1 MVASGLQ
8 NRKEGGNVG
17 FCFLLVP
24 PWELLHLSEP
34 LFSIL
39 QQRERTFPNA
49 LRLINATAI

>member
-34 LFSIL
+34 LFSKMKRWRHCTTTLAGAAWL
-39 QQRERTFPNA
+39 Q
-49 LRLINATAI
+49 

>member
-39 QQRERTFPNA
+39 QQRERTFPDA